1 MIEQVEGEKPF
12 SQKNLKYYIEKKTC
26 FLRCGMD
33 LVTHFLRIKNGEEKE
48 FNWLGK
54 PDRHAVT
61 KQPS

>member
-48 FNWLGK
+48 FN
-54 PDRHAVT
+54 
-61 KQPS
+61 